1 MKITKIILAAVL
13 LLPCGLCAAADI
25 EADASASEVL
35 CLPDAYL
42 VTPDNC
48 SPLGPS
54 EYLTDYV
61 KNGGTYP
68 EQPFTGKNI
77 DQSLADVPYQYAKI
91 NIDNWEVANL
101 YETAA
106 AAAEDGTP
114 VGTIS
119 TGAIRYV
126 SYDDIAEING
136 KSYVHSKARELWLRA
151 SPASVTTT
159 TLGRTFTKTPETDFG
174 WVFEG
179 CNPYLEPDYN
189 SGQSS
194 EYYEREEVLNLYE
207 TRVTDDTIWF
217 KVGENQW
224 LDRIHFRAAHVN
236 TTPPEGV
243 PGGRW
248 IEVDLQE
255 QVVMVYDNYELVY
268 ACMVATGMAPYYT
281 RPGVFQ
287 IYEKKES
294 ENMTGSFETDGSDY
308 YWLEDV
314 PFTMYFDKLR
324 AFHGAYWRAWYGYE
338 QSHGCVNM
346 SIGDSHWLY
355 NWAEVS
361 DWVYVHD
368 PSGATPI
375 DPDLYDDGGA

>member
-1 MKITKIILAAVL
+1 MKISKFLFTAL
-13 LLPCGLCAAADI
+13 LLIPCGLCAAQ
-25 EADASASEVL
+25 EAETSSEVL

-42 VTPDNC
+42 VVSDSCT
-48 SPLGPS
+48 PLGPS

-61 KNGGTYP
+61 KNGGSYP

-77 DQSLADVPYQYAKI
+77 DQSLTEVPYKYAKI

-101 YETAA
+101 YSTAA
-106 AAAEDGTP
+106 EAAEAGTP
-114 VGTIS
+114 AGTIS

-126 SYDDIAEING
+126 SYDNETEING
-136 KSYVHSKARELWLRA
+136 KSYVRSKAREMWLRA
-151 SPASVTTT
+151 SPASVKAE
-159 TLGRTFTKTPETDFG
+159 TLGRTFSKTPEYEFG

-179 CNPYLEPDYN
+179 GSPYLEPDYN

-194 EYYEREEVLNLYE
+194 EYYNREEVLNLYE
-207 TRVTDDTIWF
+207 TRVTKDTIWF

-224 LDRIHFRAAHVN
+224 LDRIHFRAAHFN

-243 PGGRW
+243 TGGRW

-255 QVVMVYDNYELVY
+255 QIVMVYDNYELVY
-268 ACMVATGMAPYYT
+268 ACMVATGMKPYYT
-281 RPGVFQ
+281 RPGLFQ

-294 ENMTGSFETDGSDY
+294 ENMTGSFEADGSDY

-324 AFHGAYWRAWYGYE
+324 AFHGAYWRAWYGFE

-355 NWAEVS
+355 NWAEIG

-368 PSGATPI
+368 PSGVTPI

>member
-1 MKITKIILAAVL
+1 MKITKLILAAVL
-13 LLPCGLCAAADI
+13 LLPCGLCAAAD
-25 EADASASEVL
+25 SEVL

-101 YETAA
+101 YNTAA
-106 AAAEDGTP
+106 DAAEAGTP

-179 CNPYLEPDYN
+179 CSPYLEPDYN

-268 ACMVATGMAPYYT
+268 ACMVATGMKPYYT

-355 NWAEVS
+355 NWAEVG

>member
-1 MKITKIILAAVL
+1 MKITKLILAAVL
-13 LLPCGLCAAADI
+13 LLPCGLCAAAD
-25 EADASASEVL
+25 SEVL

-42 VTPDNC
+42 VTPDSC

-101 YETAA
+101 YNTAA
-106 AAAEDGTP
+106 EAAEAGTP

-126 SYDDIAEING
+126 SYDSQAEING
-136 KSYVHSKARELWLRA
+136 KSYVRSKARELWLRA
-151 SPASVTTT
+151 SPASVNTT

-179 CNPYLEPDYN
+179 CSPYLAPDYN

-207 TRVTDDTIWF
+207 TRVTEDTIWF

-268 ACMVATGMAPYYT
+268 ACMVATGMKPYYT

-294 ENMTGSFETDGSDY
+294 ENMTGSFEADGSDY

-355 NWAEVS
+355 NWAEIG

>member
-1 MKITKIILAAVL
+1 MKISKLIFTLLL
-13 LLPCGLCAAADI
+13 LLPCGLGAVR
-25 EADASASEVL
+25 EAESASEVL

-48 SPLGPS
+48 APLGPS

-61 KNGGTYP
+61 QNGGSYP

-77 DQSLADVPYQYAKI
+77 DQSLTEVPYKYAKI

-101 YETAA
+101 YSTAA
-106 AAAEDGTP
+106 EAAEAGTP
-114 VGTIS
+114 AGTIS

-126 SYDDIAEING
+126 SYDSETEING
-136 KSYVHSKARELWLRA
+136 KSYVHSKAREMWLRA
-151 SPASVTTT
+151 SPATVKAE
-159 TLGRTFTKTPETDFG
+159 TLGRTFSKTPEYEFG

-179 CNPYLEPDYN
+179 GSPYLEPDYN

-194 EYYEREEVLNLYE
+194 EYYNREEVLNLYE
-207 TRVTDDTIWF
+207 TRVTKDTIWF
-217 KVGENQW
+217 KVGEHQW
-224 LDRIHFRAAHVN
+224 LDRIHFRAAHFN

-243 PGGRW
+243 TGGRW

-255 QVVMVYDNYELVY
+255 QIVMVYDNYELVY
-268 ACMVATGMAPYYT
+268 ACMVATGMKPYYT
-281 RPGVFQ
+281 RPGLFQ

-324 AFHGAYWRAWYGYE
+324 AFHGAYWRAWYGFE

-355 NWAEVS
+355 NWAELG

-368 PSGATPI
+368 PSGVTPI
-375 DPDLYDDGGA
+375 DPDLYEDGGA